1 MAVMTPGDSMYTIGV
16 LNSKGGV
23 GKTMIST
30 LLAVR
35 AAKDFRRVAIV
46 DLDPQRGSVRW
57 WGHRGKASNPEVMV
71 GESEAADAI
80 EKLRLAGY
88 DIAIFDG
95 APGSLEATEDAIKV
109 CDLVVI
115 PLKAA
120 DQDLGSTEYVVS
132 ACRQAG
138 KDIVLVINEVDPN
151 RKTDRRAEEVREILE
166 GAGLHVVKP
175 SFKRRVGYTDAMNA
189 GKAIIE
195 LKDQGGAE
203 QEVKA
208 LYDAVM
214 SKLRSGTKKERQ
226 HA

>member
-1 MAVMTPGDSMYTIGV
+1 MFTIGV

-35 AAKDFRRVAIV
+35 AAKEFERVAIV

-57 WGHRGKASNPEVMV
+57 WGHRGQTPNPEVMV
-71 GESEAADAI
+71 GETEAADAV
-80 EKLRLAGY
+80 EKLKLAGY
-88 DIAIFDG
+88 DVAIFDG

-132 ACRQAG
+132 ACRIAE
-138 KDIVLVINEVDPN
+138 KNILMVINEVDP
-151 RKTDRRAEEVREILE
+151 RSSVDKPDKRAMEVRGILE
-166 GAGLHVVKP
+166 QAGLSVVDP
-175 SFKRRVGYTDAMNA
+175 MMKRRVGYTDAMNS
-189 GKAIIE
+189 GKAILE
-195 LKDQGGAE
+195 LKA
-203 QEVKA
+203 
-208 LYDAVM
+208 YDEA
-214 SKLRSGTKKERQ
+214 TKKEVEALYTSVMAKLRG
-226 HA
+226 ASATSKKVVRRG

>member
-1 MAVMTPGDSMYTIGV
+1 MYTIGV

-35 AAKDFRRVAIV
+35 AAKEFARVAIV

-57 WGHRGKASNPEVMV
+57 WGHRGKPQNPEVMV
-71 GESEAADAI
+71 GESEAAEAV
-80 EKLRLAGY
+80 EKLHLAGY
-88 DIAIFDG
+88 DVVIFDG

-132 ACRQAG
+132 ACRHAG
-138 KDIVLVINEVDPN
+138 KKILLVINEVDPN
-151 RKTDRRAEEVREILE
+151 SSEKRPDRRAEEVRQILE
-166 GAGLHVVKP
+166 GAGLTVVTP
-175 SFKRRVGYTDAMNA
+175 LMKRRVGYTDAMNT
-189 GKAIIE
+189 GKAVIE
-195 LKDQGGAE
+195 LSGQDAAKE
-203 QEVKA
+203 EVDA
-208 LYDAVM
+208 LFVAVM
-214 SKLRSGTKKERQ
+214 GKLRETAAPARKGSRRSGS
-226 HA
+226 